1 VTIVLRE
8 VIVWKEVTIIMWRE
22 AIVVTQMEAATTMW
36 REAKKI
42 KNKINGA
49 QVWALYKL
57 IVQHIGFEATTF
69 WVAIA

>member
-1 VTIVLRE
+1 
-8 VIVWKEVTIIMWRE
+8 
-22 AIVVTQMEAATTMW
+22 MEATTTMW